1 MALGAWNMV
10 HWKET
15 WTWNMGLGHWAWT
28 QSMEESIKQG
38 AQNKD
43 VDDDDDDEDDD
54 TRSQRADNK
63 SKMFTQ
69 RQQLEEYARIR
80 IAHGFLVQREVS
92 VSACSPFS

>member
-28 QSMEESIKQG
+28 WSIEESIKQG

-54 TRSQRADNK
+54 TCSQRADNK
-63 SKMFTQ
+63 SKMFT
-69 RQQLEEYARIR
+69 
-80 IAHGFLVQREVS
+80 
-92 VSACSPFS
+92 